1 HSDTDSPL
9 LPQPLNIISTLS
21 NMERIKQQIRD
32 LTKSDPAAAAR
43 KINQYLEQ
51 IDDIQLNIGITGET
65 GSGKSSFVNA
75 FRGIKNKDKE
85 AAPVGVKETSKA
97 VGPYFHPNYPNV
109 ILWDLPGIGSTT
121 WPTDEYVN
129 KIKFDTFDFFIIA
142 SDTLFRENDMKL
154 AKEIQKMG
162 KRFYFVR
169 TKIDQTLTNEEENE
183 GNFNAERTLAVIRKR
198 CIQGL
203 QEQGFE
209 DPPVFLLSNNEWQ
222 QHDFPRLHETFRRE
236 LFDLKKYALLCVMAA
251 IHLEVTNNKKETYKA
266 EIKYYGAVSALGA
279 AVPIPG
285 LSVAFDI
292 GMIVKAVKEY
302 VTGFGLHA
310 SSLHR
315 LATSTGVPYDD
326 LSFSIQSVLA
336 KGEVTGDV
344 ILKLLTQLG
353 STSVLLATEEWTRY
367 IPFLGI
373 PIASALSF
381 TATHRAL
388 NFFLDELASEANKV
402 YRQALGSDNV

>member
-1 HSDTDSPL
+1 
-9 LPQPLNIISTLS
+9 
-21 NMERIKQQIRD
+21 MEQIKQQIRD

-51 IDDIQLNIGITGET
+51 IDDMQLNIGITGET

-75 FRGIKNKDKE
+75 FRGIKNKDQQ
-85 AAPVGVKETSKA
+85 AAPVGVREKSKA

-142 SDTLFRENDMKL
+142 SDTPFRVNDMKL

-203 QEQGFE
+203 REQGFE

-251 IHLEVTNNKKETYKA
+251 IHLEVTNNKKEAYKDG
-266 EIKYYGAVSALGA
+266 IKYYGAVSALGA

-353 STSVLLATEEWTRY
+353 STSVLLATEEWTRF

-402 YRQALGSDNV
+402 YRQALGLNRT